1 MLDARLRRVIG
12 PGLDAAGRRLARA
25 GIGADGLTVGGFAVG
40 VAAAAAVVAGWSLT
54 AAVLVAV
61 NRIADGLD
69 GAVARASGR
78 TDRGGYLDIT
88 LDFAFYGLIPLAFA
102 IADPG
107 TNALPAAAV
116 LAAFYLNGAAFL
128 AFAALAE
135 KRGLSTSAQ
144 GEKSIFYLAGL
155 AEGAETI
162 AVFLAWCLVP
172 SWFPAL
178 AYAMAVV
185 TGVSALARIVIGAR
199 VLASEGPQP
208 PPRS

>member
-1 MLDARLRRVIG
+1 MLDASVRRVIG
-12 PGLDAAGRRLARA
+12 PGLEVAGRRLARA
-25 GIGADGLTVGGFAVG
+25 GIGADGLTLGGFAVG
-40 VAAAAAVVAGWSLT
+40 LAAVAAIVAGWYLT
-54 AAVLVAV
+54 AAILVAI

-102 IADPG
+102 IADPAR
-107 TNALPAAAV
+107 NALPAAAV
-116 LAAFYLNGAAFL
+116 LASFYLNGAAFL

-155 AEGAETI
+155 AEGTETI
-162 AVFLAWCLVP
+162 AVFLAWCLLP
-172 SWFPAL
+172 TWFPVL
-178 AYAMAVV
+178 ATAMAVL
-185 TGVSALARIVIGAR
+185 TGVSAVARIVIGAR
-199 VLASEGPQP
+199 VLSSEGRSP
-208 PPRS
+208 PGS